1 MRKFITWDHGM
12 SKEAFI
18 KLQEWLKDKPKDS
31 DVIMPIQNFIDM
43 KIKKTTLQQK
53 QNSNPLPDS

>member
-1 MRKFITWDHGM
+1 MRKFINWDHGM

-31 DVIMPIQNFIDM
+31 DVIMPIQNFFDM
-43 KIKKTTLQQK
+43 KNQENDPSTKTK
-53 QNSNPLPDS
+53 F

>member
-31 DVIMPIQNFIDM
+31 DAIIPIQNFID
-43 KIKKTTLQQK
+43 TTNEETTIQQET
-53 QNSNPLPDS
+53 DSDLE

>member
-1 MRKFITWDHGM
+1 M

-31 DVIMPIQNFIDM
+31 DVIMPIQNFNDM
-43 KIKKTTLQQK
+43 KNKKKTLQQK
-53 QNSNPLPDS
+53 QNFNPLPDS